1 MSISLIARELRESA
15 TLKMNERV
23 AIMRSKGDPV
33 IHLGGGEPR
42 SMAPLDAL
50 VAAAGMLNSGEVRYT
65 PAYGTVEMR
74 AAIIRYT
81 DDHYGFRPTLGM
93 VMASGGAKQAIMCAL
108 QAILNPQDEVIFPAP
123 YWVSYPD
130 MVKMCGAVPVPAKPF
145 DGGYIPNIQDIKLRL
160 SSATKAI
167 MINSP
172 NNPSG
177 AIYPESFI
185 KDVVALCEKEGLYL
199 IMDDIYNRLIFD
211 GKRVTN
217 PIACATDFGSE
228 NCKMIVINGVSKVYA
243 MTGFRIGWAVANP
256 KIIETMSIIQSH
268 QTSGPSALLQK
279 AAVAAINGS
288 QNCVENLVMTLE
300 NNAKVM
306 VARLKAFDGV
316 RVCPP
321 DGTFYCFADFS
332 SYEKDSTKLAEFLL
346 SKVMVCTVPGIE
358 FGMEGHLRLS
368 TCGTTKDITQG
379 IERIKWAL
387 DPNSPNEL
395 IMGQRKMVRDWL

>member
-23 AIMRSKGDPV
+23 AIMRAKGDPV
-33 IHLGGGEPR
+33 IHLGGGEPKSR
-42 SMAPLDAL
+42 APIDAL

-65 PAYGTVEMR
+65 PAYGTPEMK

-81 DDHYGFRPTLGM
+81 ADHYGYRPTPEM

-108 QAILNPQDEVIFPAP
+108 QAILNPQDEVVFPAP
-123 YWVSYPD
+123 YWVSYPE
-130 MVKMCGAVPVPAKPF
+130 MVKMCGAIPVPAAPV
-145 DGGYIPNIQDIKLRL
+145 DGGYVPRIEDIKMRL
-160 SSATKAI
+160 SSNTRCI

-185 KDVVALCEKEGLYL
+185 KDVVALCEKEGYYL
-199 IMDDIYNRLIFD
+199 IMDDIYNRLVFG
-211 GKRVTN
+211 GKRVPN
-217 PIACATDFGSE
+217 PIALASDFGSE
-228 NCKMIVINGVSKVYA
+228 RCKMIVINGVSKVYA
-243 MTGFRIGWAVANP
+243 MTGFRIGWAVASKP
-256 KIIETMSIIQSH
+256 IIETMAIIQSH

-279 AAVAAINGS
+279 AAVAAINGT
-288 QNCVENLVMTLE
+288 QNCVDNLVMTLE

-306 VARLKAFDGV
+306 VERLHAFSGIKV
-316 RVCPP
+316 LPP
-321 DGTFYCFADFS
+321 EGTFYCFADFS
-332 SYEKDSTKLAEFLL
+332 AYEKNSTKLAEFLL
-346 SKVMVCTVPGIE
+346 DKVMVCTVPGIE

-368 TCGTTKDITQG
+368 TCGSSKEIIQG

-387 DPNSPNEL
+387 DLDSPNEL
-395 IMGQRKMVRDWL
+395 YIGGRKLVRDWT

>member
-23 AIMRSKGDPV
+23 AIMRAKGDPV
-33 IHLGGGEPR
+33 IHLGGGEPK

-65 PAYGTVEMR
+65 PAYGTPEMK

-81 DDHYGFRPTLGM
+81 DDQYGFRPALNQ

-130 MVKMCGAVPVPAKPF
+130 MVKMCGAIPVPAKPM
-145 DGGYIPNIQDIKLRL
+145 DGGYVPTISDITMRMG
-160 SSATKAI
+160 SNTKAI

-177 AIYPESFI
+177 AIYPEKFI
-185 KDVVALCEKEGLYL
+185 KEVVALCEKEGLYL
-199 IMDDIYNRLIFD
+199 IMDDIYNRLVFD
-211 GKRVTN
+211 GKRVAN
-217 PIACATDFGSE
+217 PVACATDFGSD
-228 NCKMIVINGVSKVYA
+228 NCKMIIINGVSKVYA
-243 MTGFRIGWAVANP
+243 MTGFRIGWAVANA
-256 KIIETMSIIQSH
+256 KLIETMSIIQSH

-288 QNCVENLVMTLE
+288 QNCVDNLVMTLE
-300 NNAKVM
+300 NNANVM

-316 RVCPP
+316 KVLPP

-332 SYEKDSTKLAEFLL
+332 AYEKNSTKLAEFLL